1 METDIQ
7 ENLIRRYLLGDL
19 PEAEQLA
26 LEQSFFADDEM
37 FEQLWAAENQLLDS
51 YARNLLAP
59 AQRDLFEKNYLASP
73 VHRERL
79 AFARTLVQAA
89 DSPPRPAAFDNRQA
103 VVSRT
108 GFSRW
113 FGGRFMQWS
122 VAVATL
128 FIVVAG
134 LWLLAER
141 GRLRDQ
147 MNQLQEA
154 KAEEEQRAAELEN
167 RIAEERKRQEEL
179 ASELER
185 LRRDQG
191 KGEKPTP
198 APPDSSPQ
206 RSVVSLL
213 LSPMI
218 LRSVGETA
226 QLKITAATTEVR
238 LQLKIQESSARNFR
252 VSLRTVEGAQVWNAS
267 ASRKGAAML
276 NVPVP
281 AAKLSTRDYILTL
294 SANDAANQPQ
304 EIGRYFFR
312 VIKQ

>member
-1 METDIQ
+1 METDTQ

-26 LEQSFFADDEM
+26 LEQGFFADDEK
-37 FEQLWAAENQLLDS
+37 FEQIWAAENQLLDS
-51 YARNLLAP
+51 YVRNALAP
-59 AQRDLFEKNYLASP
+59 AERDLFEKNYLASP

-79 AFARTLVQAA
+79 AFARSLVQAV
-89 DSPPRPAAFDNRQA
+89 DRPPRPAASDSLQGLA
-103 VVSRT
+103 SRA

-113 FGGRFMQWS
+113 FGGHFLQWS
-122 VAVATL
+122 AAAATL
-128 FIVVAG
+128 FLVVAG

-147 MNQLQEA
+147 MHQLQQA
-154 KAEEEQRAAELEN
+154 KAAEQQRAAELEN

-179 ASELER
+179 AYELGR
-185 LRRDQG
+185 LREEQN

-198 APPDSSPQ
+198 PAPEVSPP

-218 LRSVGETA
+218 LRGIGETA
-226 QLKITAATTEVR
+226 QVKIPPATTEVR

-252 VSLRTVEGAQVWNAS
+252 VSLRTIEGAQVWNAS

-276 NVPVP
+276 NVTVP
-281 AAKLSTRDYILTL
+281 AARLSTNDYILTL

-304 EIGRYFFR
+304 EVGRYFFR